1 MIFEDKKMKN
11 ISALITTTVLLFSP
25 FTVYAAAPKVG
36 ADIEGGIF
44 LHREPIE
51 IYWTDWIGFPLMT
64 KSAAATGQ
72 ARLTVIGEGKAA
84 SFIGNLSI
92 NCTNGK
98 YYWETAA
105 NGIENLPPSN
115 ERLINEVVPRQVIK
129 NATRLL
135 CR

>member
-1 MIFEDKKMKN
+1 MKKFF
-11 ISALITTTVLLFSP
+11 ALMTATALLLPPLTTH
-25 FTVYAAAPKVG
+25 AAAPKVG
-36 ADIEGGIF
+36 TNIDGGIF

-51 IYWTDWIGFPLMT
+51 IYWTDWIGYPLMT

-84 SFIGNLSI
+84 SFTGVLSI
-92 NCTNGK
+92 NCANGK
-98 YYWETAA
+98 YYWETAT
-105 NGIENLPPSN
+105 NGVENLPPAN

>member
-1 MIFEDKKMKN
+1 MTAT
-11 ISALITTTVLLFSP
+11 ALLLPP
-25 FTVYAAAPKVG
+25 FTTHAAAPKVG
-36 ADIEGGIF
+36 TNIEGGIF

-84 SFIGNLSI
+84 SFTGVLSI

-98 YYWETAA
+98 YYWETAT